1 MIVIDSSVVFK
12 WFSTDKEPN
21 VDSAIQ
27 LLEAHRSKREI
38 IIVPD
43 LIVYEVA
50 NAWVTKSELT
60 ESRIKLHIQD
70 LEAAKLQFISLDF
83 NLVQKTVKFS
93 KKYRVSV
100 YDAIYAILA
109 SEKGCD
115 LITADIKFAE
125 KVNLPFIKKLSDYE

>member
-1 MIVIDSSVVFK
+1 MVVIDSSVVFK
-12 WFSTDKEPN
+12 WFSTDKESN

-50 NAWVTKSELT
+50 NAWATKSELT
-60 ESRIKLHIQD
+60 ENRIKLHIQD
-70 LEAAKLQFISLDF
+70 LEAAKLQFVSLDF

-115 LITADIKFAE
+115 LITADIKFAD
-125 KVNLPFIKKLSDYE
+125 KVKLPFVKKLSDYE